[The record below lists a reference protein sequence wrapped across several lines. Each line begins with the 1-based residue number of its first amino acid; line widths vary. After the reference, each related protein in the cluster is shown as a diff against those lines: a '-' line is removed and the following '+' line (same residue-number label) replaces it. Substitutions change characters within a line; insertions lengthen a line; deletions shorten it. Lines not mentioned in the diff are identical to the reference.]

1 MSATTA
7 NCPNCGAPVNFR
19 WSAAVQTTCE
29 FCRSI
34 LVRTDID
41 LKKVGK
47 VADLPPDSSPIQ
59 IGTEGVYENRS
70 FMVVGRIM
78 YEFDQG
84 GWNEWNIVYND
95 GTYGWL
101 SDAQLEYDLS
111 FSVTPE
117 SPLPPAQEMQRGRVF
132 EWHGRQYEVTNITH
146 ANYRAVEGELPFEF
160 WGKTRM
166 LFADLRSTTGE
177 FATIDYS
184 ENPPLLFL
192 GRAAEFDDL
201 HFKNLR
207 EFEGWML

>member
-29 FCRSI
+29 FCHSI

-41 LKKVGK
+41 LKKVGQ

-111 FSVTPE
+111 FSVTPPV
-117 SPLPPAQEMQRGRVF
+117 PLPAAQEMERGRVF

-160 WGKTRM
+160 WDKHRM
-166 LFADLRSTTGE
+166 LFADLRSTSGE

-192 GRAAEFDDL
+192 GRAVEFDDL